1 MRTLNLTKLVMA
13 FSLSLLV
20 TACSS
25 SNSGSD
31 ADPTPK
37 PALSTGVLSDSPV
50 DGVTYSIN
58 GAAKGVTADGGKF
71 QYTLG
76 DTVTFTLGA
85 LTLGEYT
92 PKIADAVVT
101 PIELT
106 SAIEDEAD
114 NRGNT
119 VTNLLILLQSLDAD
133 GDPENGIS
141 ISAET
146 LASFADAQKVQSLI
160 LSSDSSDFSEALTNA
175 NVLPEGKTAVSAEA
189 AEAHFKKQFFNNL
202 AGVYYF
208 DNYGSVLRINNDGNY
223 LVGQFIDDDEEA
235 LGVEY
240 GTFHLDDRI
249 GFIRVEV
256 KADYQINKWNKA
268 EGAGFNGAED
278 LRFVTSSTGLGI
290 VEIED
295 GQEVVYSLKR
305 LVNGTG
311 NSIVG
316 AWANAS
322 TPKHNPDK
330 STDEDAMFD
339 PISITDA
346 EKLIHDTTQFVFFAD
361 GTYVMFDLVGD
372 DHAQALNEE
381 ECASK
386 GGIEIGKYSLDGNSL
401 TVTRK
406 INDTNGCGGLMG
418 DDGWATNIEF
428 EVEGDTMYWHLDDE
442 YTDLFPLKRV
452 KTDVLP

>member
-1 MRTLNLTKLVMA
+1 MKTISFKYIALIAGTALL
-13 FSLSLLV
+13 LS
-20 TACSS
+20 ACGGSS
-25 SNSGSD
+25 SSSKKD
-31 ADPTPK
+31 TQTPSNG
-37 PALSTGVLSDSPV
+37 LSTGVLSDSPV

-58 GAAKGVTADGGKF
+58 GVEKGVTANGGEF

-76 DTVTFTLGA
+76 DKVTFSLGA

-92 PKIADAVVT
+92 PKIAGEVVT

-106 SAIEDEAD
+106 SAIQDETD
-114 NRGNT
+114 RGNT
-119 VTNLLILLQSLDAD
+119 VTNLLILLQSLDSD
-133 GDPENGIS
+133 GDPANGIS
-141 ISAET
+141 ISPET
-146 LASFADAQKVQSLI
+146 IASFADEQAVQSLS
-160 LSSDSSDFSEALTNA
+160 LNSDSSDFSDAVT
-175 NVLPEGKTAVSAEA
+175 NVLPEGKTAVRANDA
-189 AEAHFKKQFFNNL
+189 KAHFEQQYFNNL

-208 DNYGSVLRINNDGNY
+208 DNYGSVLRINNDGDY

-235 LGVEY
+235 FGVEY

-256 KADYQINKWNKA
+256 KDDYQINKWDEP

-290 VEIED
+290 IEVED
-295 GQEVVYSLKR
+295 GEDVVYSLKR

-316 AWANAS
+316 AWAVAN
-322 TPKHNPDK
+322 TPKYNFEE
-330 STDEDAMFD
+330 STGEDAMFD
-339 PISITDA
+339 PIPITDA
-346 EKLIHDTTQFVFFAD
+346 EKLIHSTTQFVFFAD

-386 GGIEIGKYSLDGNSL
+386 GGIEIGKYSTNSNGL
-401 TVTRK
+401 TVTDA

-418 DDGWATNIEF
+418 DDGWATNLEF
-428 EVEGDTMYWHLDDE
+428 EVDGNTMYWHIDNE
-442 YTDLFPLKRV
+442 YTAPFPLKRV
-452 KTDVLP
+452 ITNVQ